1 MTFSGKIKE
10 EISKLESEKIEY
22 ISELSGI
29 FCTNAD
35 IKLYS
40 IKVQTE
46 NLNAANRIF
55 K

>member
-35 IKLYS
+35 IKLY
-40 IKVQTE
+40 
-46 NLNAANRIF
+46 
-55 K
+55 